1 MKIEKLM
8 TRDVRTCRPED
19 SLAEPARI
27 MWENDCGCVPVVDA
41 QMCVVGMITDR
52 DICMGAYT
60 QGRPL
65 AEIPLPSVM
74 STTVHC
80 CRSGND
86 IEDAVELLKAKQL
99 HRVPVV
105 NDSGQLVGLL
115 SLNDIAG
122 EAASGRTVPDKQ
134 ITLEGVGR
142 TLAAICARRLDAIER
157 VVSPQ
162 PARKSAAG
170 SAKVPLP
177 A

>member
-1 MKIEKLM
+1 MKIDKLM

-19 SLAEPARI
+19 SLAESARI

-41 QMCVVGMITDR
+41 QTCVVGMITDR
-52 DICMGAYT
+52 DVCMGAYT

-80 CRSGND
+80 CRSGD
-86 IEDAVELLKAKQL
+86 DVEDAVEIMKAKQL
-99 HRVPVV
+99 HRVPVL
-105 NDSGQLVGLL
+105 NDGGQLVGLL

-122 EAASGRTVPDKQ
+122 EAASGRTVRDKQ
-134 ITLEGVGR
+134 VTLEGVGS
-142 TLAAICARRLDAIER
+142 TLAAICARRLDAALQ
-157 VVSPQ
+157 VVAPQ
-162 PARKSAAG
+162 PARRSAAG